1 MRILLLSTALLVL
14 SATPAGTGAL
24 PEQTATSAQENAK
37 KELEEFIPSEEIRAD
52 SAVSFPAD
60 I

>member
-1 MRILLLSTALLVL
+1 MRSLLLCTALLVL

-24 PEQTATSAQENAK
+24 PEQAAVSAQETAGE
-37 KELEEFIPSEEIRAD
+37 ELEEFVPSEEIRAD
-52 SAVSFPAD
+52 SAVSFPVD